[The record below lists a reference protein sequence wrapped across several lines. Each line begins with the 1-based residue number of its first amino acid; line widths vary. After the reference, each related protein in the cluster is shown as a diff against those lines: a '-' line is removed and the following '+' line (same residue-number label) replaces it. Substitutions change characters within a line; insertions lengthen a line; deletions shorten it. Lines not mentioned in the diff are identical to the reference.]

1 VEASDG
7 VSKDYIFNPIKGRFL
22 VSRLPRHANCDK
34 ANAFSFTGEDEL
46 DEERDLIIKEIEK
59 LVRLSV

>member
-1 VEASDG
+1 LLRD
-7 VSKDYIFNPIKGRFL
+7 
-22 VSRLPRHANCDK
+22 ANWDTN
-34 ANAFSFTGEDEL
+34 NAFCLTGEDEQL

>member
-1 VEASDG
+1 ML
-7 VSKDYIFNPIKGRFL
+7 RFMRDAHW
-22 VSRLPRHANCDK
+22 SANNVPHL
-34 ANAFSFTGEDEL
+34 AGEDEQL

>member
-1 VEASDG
+1 MLRFMRDAHWSANN
-7 VSKDYIFNPIKGRFL
+7 VSHL
-22 VSRLPRHANCDK
+22 A
-34 ANAFSFTGEDEL
+34 GEDEQL

>member
-1 VEASDG
+1 ML
-7 VSKDYIFNPIKGRFL
+7 RFL
-22 VSRLPRHANCDK
+22 RDAHWSANNVSRL
-34 ANAFSFTGEDEL
+34 TGEDEQL

>member
-1 VEASDG
+1 MRDAHSG
-7 VSKDYIFNPIKGRFL
+7 ANNVS
-22 VSRLPRHANCDK
+22 C
-34 ANAFSFTGEDEL
+34 FTGEDEQL

>member
-1 VEASDG
+1 ML
-7 VSKDYIFNPIKGRFL
+7 RFL
-22 VSRLPRHANCDK
+22 RDANNVSHLA
-34 ANAFSFTGEDEL
+34 GEDEQL

>member
-1 VEASDG
+1 LLIDAKWET
-7 VSKDYIFNPIKGRFL
+7 N
-22 VSRLPRHANCDK
+22 
-34 ANAFSFTGEDEL
+34 NAFRFTGEDEQL